1 MAKKSKF
8 KYKVGQSVRFK
19 FYDGSVHSGVVESRQ
34 YRNED
39 VESLPTQWTMP
50 MYTLHSPDNSGRY
63 SRGYMVYPSITE
75 TMIKHPLDVDVKIVP
90 MKNYVAPEKPVLS
103 QPLIDETNDLE
114 AAIKK
119 QQDFIKGKVKN

>member
-8 KYKVGQSVRFK
+8 KYKVGQSVKFK
-19 FYDGSVHSGVVESRQ
+19 FYDGSVHNGVVKSRQ

-75 TMIKHPLDVDVKIVP
+75 SMIKHTLDTDVKIVP
-90 MKNYVAPEKPVLS
+90 MKNYVEPEKPVLS
-103 QPLIDETNDLE
+103 QPLVEETSDLDN
-114 AAIKK
+114 AIKK
-119 QQDFIKGKVKN
+119 QQDFINGKVKN